1 MTFGWSAFYFLEIG
15 AVKMENEKTLKIVE
29 AARLYYQLDYS
40 QQEIAK
46 RLDVSRPTVSRLLK
60 QAKETGIVEININNP
75 LETGVKLTEQ
85 LKARF
90 SLKDA
95 VVTSI
100 PDYEDNVIKKYLGE
114 VAADYIY
121 TQVKENDVIATSWGT
136 TIYEVAKRLKP
147 KNIGDGNIVQLNG
160 GVSHSETKT
169 YASEIIHLFGEAF
182 NIQTFLL
189 PLPAIVDHVVV
200 KQAIEADRHI
210 QKILKKGK
218 DANLAVFSVGNP
230 VVGSVLLQAEYLSEE
245 DQQLI
250 QSKAVGEICSRF
262 FDIDGNICIESLNN
276 RTIGIELDELA
287 KKETSILVAGGTKKV
302 DAIYG
307 VLKGK
312 YANVLITDQQ
322 TATMLLELDK

>member
-1 MTFGWSAFYFLEIG
+1 
-15 AVKMENEKTLKIVE
+15 
-29 AARLYYQLDYS
+29 
-40 QQEIAK
+40 
-46 RLDVSRPTVSRLLK
+46 
-60 QAKETGIVEININNP
+60 
-75 LETGVKLTEQ
+75 
-85 LKARF
+85 
-90 SLKDA
+90 
-95 VVTSI
+95 
-100 PDYEDNVIKKYLGE
+100 
-114 VAADYIY
+114 
-121 TQVKENDVIATSWGT
+121 
-136 TIYEVAKRLKP
+136 VAKRLKP

-262 FDIDGNICIESLNN
+262 FDID
-276 RTIGIELDELA
+276 
-287 KKETSILVAGGTKKV
+287 
-302 DAIYG
+302 
-307 VLKGK
+307 
-312 YANVLITDQQ
+312 
-322 TATMLLELDK
+322 